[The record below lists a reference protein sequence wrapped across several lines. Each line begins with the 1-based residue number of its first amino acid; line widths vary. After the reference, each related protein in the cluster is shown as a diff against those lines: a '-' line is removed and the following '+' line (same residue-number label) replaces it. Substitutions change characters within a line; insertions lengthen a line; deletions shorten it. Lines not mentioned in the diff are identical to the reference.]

1 MSSSKSTSVA
11 DIIAKCKKTSITSD
25 VDELKKH
32 LKRIIN
38 GNRYIIAICIVILL
52 ICFFIIGYILN
63 IIYQI
68 AVLYLT
74 KFRPSQGVDN
84 IEALKSKDEY
94 IYKTSDGSEMIPT
107 ATEIDLLKAKVVDLK
122 NTWKDHNQ
130 QAINDTV
137 NKDMVENDMIDENII
152 SAKYDNVVD

>member
-11 DIIAKCKKTSITSD
+11 DIIAKCKKTNITSD

-32 LKRIIN
+32 LRRIIN
-38 GNRYIIAICIVILL
+38 GNRYIIAICIVILA
-52 ICFFIIGYILN
+52 ICLFIIGYILN

-68 AVLYLT
+68 VVLYLT

-84 IEALKSKDEY
+84 IENLKNKDEY
-94 IYKTSDGSEMIPT
+94 IYKTSDGSDMIPT
-107 ATEIDLLKAKVVDLK
+107 ATEIDILKAKMMDLK

-137 NKDMVENDMIDENII
+137 NKSMIDNDVIDENII
-152 SAKYDNVVD
+152 SAKYDNIVN